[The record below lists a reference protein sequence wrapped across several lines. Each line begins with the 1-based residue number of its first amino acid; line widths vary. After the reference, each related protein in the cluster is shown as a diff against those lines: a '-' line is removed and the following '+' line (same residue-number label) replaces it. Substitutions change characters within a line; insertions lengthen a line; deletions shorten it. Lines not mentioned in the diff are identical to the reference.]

1 MVNLPELAGNLNRLR
16 AIPRL
21 MVAGYGYLLVDT
33 HFWVK
38 SLGEMSDTQQWYA
51 NIIWA
56 GGAAVFGLYV
66 NSGNN
71 NA

>member
-1 MVNLPELAGNLNRLR
+1 MTTQDLADSLNALR
-16 AIPRL
+16 VIPRL

-38 SLGEMSDTQQWYA
+38 TLEAPSDTQQWYA
-51 NIIWA
+51 NVVWA
-56 GGAAVFGLYV
+56 GGAAIFGLYV
-66 NSGNN
+66 NSGNK